1 MIKCKIGV
9 TDFFFLYYSLPDGV
23 VLIDP
28 EYLKERKGMRK
39 WLNIPYVSKV
49 IKTFIRHLIELLLRA
64 LPVGPFLL
72 HCHGLQGVTAALRI
86 GVL

>member
-1 MIKCKIGV
+1 
-9 TDFFFLYYSLPDGV
+9 
-23 VLIDP
+23 
-28 EYLKERKGMRK
+28 MRK